1 MLVPGGPAG
10 PPAPVNSGV
19 RPLMTDHN
27 EHWERF
33 LDPEVVRPSLFMAT
47 MFITVFEILKNSIV
61 DRIRDFYSIAWSEDG
76 NTVSP
81 EYASNVLSRNKSA
94 VYASLS
100 WLLEQ
105 EAINEPDLAIFEQ
118 LKSTRNLLAH
128 RLFDVVTGQ
137 AASTHQEQFTALV
150 ELLRKIEVWW
160 VVNVELATNP
170 DYDGQE
176 VDEAGIVPG
185 PILSLQMLLQVASG
199 STELLEAWRNQRAK
213 RSPPNA
219 K

>member
-1 MLVPGGPAG
+1 
-10 PPAPVNSGV
+10 
-19 RPLMTDHN
+19 MTDHN

-61 DRIRDFYSIAWSEDG
+61 DRIRDFYSTGWSVDG
-76 NTVSP
+76 NTISP

-94 VYASLS
+94 VYASLN
-100 WLLEQ
+100 WLLELA
-105 EAINEPDLAIFEQ
+105 AINEADLAIFEQ
-118 LKSTRNLLAH
+118 LKSTRNPLAH

-160 VVNVELATNP
+160 IVNVELATNP
-170 DYDGQE
+170 DFDDQE
-176 VDEAGIVPG
+176 IDEAGIVPG
-185 PILSLQMLLQVASG
+185 SILSLQMLLQVASG
-199 STELLEAWRNQRAK
+199 STELLKAWRNQRAK
-213 RSPPNA
+213 GASSHA